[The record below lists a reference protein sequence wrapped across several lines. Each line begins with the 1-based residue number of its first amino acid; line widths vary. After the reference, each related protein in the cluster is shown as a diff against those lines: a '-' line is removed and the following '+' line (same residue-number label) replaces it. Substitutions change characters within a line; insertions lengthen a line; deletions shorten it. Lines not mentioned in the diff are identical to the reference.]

1 MGAMTRTV
9 LIVDDHDGFRAGA
22 RELLEAEGFE
32 VLGEAIDA
40 DSALEAVRHLHPQV
54 VVLDIQLPGLDGFG
68 VAERIAVETDP
79 PVVVL
84 ISSRAE
90 HTYRRRLAAS
100 SARGFIPKSEL
111 TGDCLASF
119 LH

>member
-32 VLGEAIDA
+32 VLGEAVDG
-40 DSALEAVRHLHPQV
+40 DSALEAVRRLHPQV
-54 VVLDIQLPGLDGFG
+54 VVLDVQLPGLDGFG

-79 PVVVL
+79 PMVVL

-100 SARGFIPKSEL
+100 PARGFITKSEL
-111 TGDCLASF
+111 TGDCLAS
-119 LH
+119 LLL